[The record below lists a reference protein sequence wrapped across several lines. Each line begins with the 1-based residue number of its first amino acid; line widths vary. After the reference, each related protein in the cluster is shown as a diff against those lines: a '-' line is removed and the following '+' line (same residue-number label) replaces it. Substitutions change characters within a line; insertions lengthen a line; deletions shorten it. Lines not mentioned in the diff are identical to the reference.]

1 MRCTLLKSLTLL
13 IDNRESLIILCLS
26 SQFSDTVT
34 SILGRKDRK
43 LSLHPEILLNISFKQ
58 IIRIIIKVV
67 HYRI

>member
-26 SQFSDTVT
+26 SQDTVT
-34 SILGRKDRK
+34 LILGRKDRK

>member
-13 IDNRESLIILCLS
+13 IDNRGSLIILCLS
-26 SQFSDTVT
+26 SQDTVT